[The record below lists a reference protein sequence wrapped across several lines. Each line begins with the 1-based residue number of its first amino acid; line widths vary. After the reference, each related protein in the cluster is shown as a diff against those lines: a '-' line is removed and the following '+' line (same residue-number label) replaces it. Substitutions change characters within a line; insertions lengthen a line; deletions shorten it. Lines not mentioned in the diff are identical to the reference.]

1 MVGEPWRLF
10 VAIDLGSAARQ
21 ELRRAQDAARG
32 AGPLGALGRSGRG
45 APDSQISRRDRSRAG
60 RPAWR
65 GAPRGRGAARAIP
78 LAHRELGAFPNGR
91 RPRVIWLGLTGALD
105 QLSALQRELD
115 SALVALG
122 IPAEVR
128 PFRPHLT
135 LGRVRDGAP
144 PPAPE
149 TFAAAAAAVD
159 ATDAP
164 VPVASVRLVRS
175 ELGLGGARYTTLC
188 DAPLMGGGR

>member
-1 MVGEPWRLF
+1 MVDEPWRLF

-32 AGPLGALGRSGRG
+32 AELSARWVDPAGAHLTLKFLGATDRALVGPLGAAL
-45 APDSQISRRDRSRAG
+45 RAV
-60 RPAWR
+60 
-65 GAPRGRGAARAIP
+65 AARRAP
-78 LAHRELGAFPNGR
+78 FLLHTGELGAFPNGR

-128 PFRPHLT
+128 PFLPHLT

-175 ELGLGGARYTTLC
+175 ELGPGGARYTTLC
-188 DAPLMGGGR
+188 DVPLMGGGR